1 MKRALTLPAILSLGS
16 NLGDREATI
25 RAALEDIAA
34 ADGIRLLEVSSL
46 IETPALKPDG
56 VDESAPAYLNAAASV
71 STTLSPVQLLAT
83 LNAIEAKHGRVRG
96 ERWGDRTLDID
107 IVAIDGLELA
117 TDELTVPH
125 PRAHERTFVLAPWL
139 ELDADA
145 ELPGKGRVA
154 DLLAGLA

>member
-1 MKRALTLPAILSLGS
+1 MKAALTLPAILSLGS

-25 RAALEDIAA
+25 RAALDDIAS
-34 ADGIRLLEVSSL
+34 ADGIRLLAVSSL
-46 IETPALKPDG
+46 IETAALKPDG

-71 STTLSPVQLLAT
+71 STTLEPSALLAT
-83 LNAIEAKHGRVRG
+83 LNAIEAKHGRIRA

-107 IVAIDGLELA
+107 IVAIDGLEIV
-117 TDELTVPH
+117 TEELTVPH
-125 PRAHERTFVLAPWL
+125 PRAHERDFVLAPWL